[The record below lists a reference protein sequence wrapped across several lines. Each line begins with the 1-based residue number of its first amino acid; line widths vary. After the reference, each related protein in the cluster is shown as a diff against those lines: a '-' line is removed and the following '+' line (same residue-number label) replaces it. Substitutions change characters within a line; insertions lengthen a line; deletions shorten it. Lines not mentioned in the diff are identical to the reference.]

1 MNIFQFLGVEPQRCK
16 SKMTQKVKNYDEV
29 SAKSKPF
36 PMYVQIKEDGNY
48 CMRVKYNGK
57 VANFS
62 RTGEMLNN
70 LEGVYEEALIA
81 DGVYICEVVN
91 YSMSL
96 EQLSGAIS
104 SERVNPLDETTK
116 TLMKQVQFKY
126 FDFLSRKEFLD
137 GESQHNYLRR
147 HGLLLLAVKYPLE
160 VLAYT
165 TVDDE
170 EMLRRI
176 AKRAIAMGKE
186 GIVVKQ
192 DLPWKAGHKGKHQM
206 KIVRGIDVDLECIGW
221 EEGTGK
227 YKGKVAN
234 LIFRYKDG
242 KEIKAMLGKGWTH
255 DMAQDMYDRIMVGNK
270 HSPIG
275 MIFQVYGLQPS
286 SKNGLIRL
294 PKVGELRFDKTEADY

>member
-1 MNIFQFLGVEPQRCK
+1 MNIFEFLDSPVLRKKE
-16 SKMTQKVKNYDEV
+16 KMTQKVKNYDEV

-48 CMRVKYNGK
+48 CMRVKYKGK

-70 LEGVYEEALIA
+70 LEGAYEEALIA

-104 SERVNPLDETTK
+104 SERVNPLDKTTK
-116 TLMKQVQFKY
+116 KLMKQVQFKY
-126 FDFLSRKEFLD
+126 FDFLSIKEFLD
-137 GESQHNYLRR
+137 GESQQTYLRR
-147 HGLLLLAVKYPLE
+147 HEWLVKNIRYLLSILP
-160 VLAYT
+160 YT
-165 TVDDE
+165 KVDNE
-170 EMLRRI
+170 EMLRKI
-176 AKRAIAMGKE
+176 AKRVINSGKE
-186 GIVVKQ
+186 GVVVKQ

-227 YKGKVAN
+227 YEGKVAN

-255 DMAQDMYDRIMVGNK
+255 DMARNLFFAILEHKN
-270 HSPIG
+270 SPIG
-275 MIFQVYGLQPS
+275 KIFQVYGLQPS

>member
-1 MNIFQFLGVEPQRCK
+1 MNIFEFLDSPVLRKKE
-16 SKMTQKVKNYDEV
+16 KMTQKVKNYDEV
-29 SAKSKPF
+29 SDKSKPF
-36 PMYVQIKEDGNY
+36 PIYVQIKEDGNY

-70 LEGVYEEALIA
+70 LEGVYEHALIA

-126 FDFLSRKEFLD
+126 FDFLSRNEFLD
-137 GESQHNYLRR
+137 GESCDTYLKR
-147 HGLLLLAVKYPLE
+147 HERLWKYIRYTTDVLSYTQVDSEE
-160 VLAYT
+160 VL
-165 TVDDE
+165 
-170 EMLRRI
+170 LKI
-176 AKRAIAMGKE
+176 AKHVIDMGKE

-227 YKGKVAN
+227 YEGKIAN
-234 LIFRYKDG
+234 LIFRYNDG
-242 KEIKAMLGKGWTH
+242 KEITAMLGKGWTH
-255 DMAQDMYDRIMVGNK
+255 EMAERMFLDIHTGEWTPVGQ
-270 HSPIG
+270 
-275 MIFQVYGLQPS
+275 IFQVYGLQPS

-294 PKVGELRFDKTEADY
+294 PKAGELRFDKTEADY

>member
-1 MNIFQFLGVEPQRCK
+1 MNIFEFLDSPVLRKKE
-16 SKMTQKVKNYDEV
+16 KMTQKVKNYEEV
-29 SAKSKPF
+29 GDKSKPF

-70 LEGVYEEALIA
+70 LEGIYEEALIA

-104 SERVNPLDETTK
+104 SERVNPLDANQTSLLSYT
-116 TLMKQVQFKY
+116 QFKY
-126 FDFLSRKEFLD
+126 FDFLSIKEFLD
-137 GESQHNYLRR
+137 GESQQTYLRR
-147 HGLLLLAVKYPLE
+147 HEWLVKNIRYPSSILP
-160 VLAYT
+160 YT
-165 TVDDE
+165 MINNE
-170 EMLRRI
+170 ETLHKV
-176 AKRAIAMGKE
+176 AKHVISNGRE

-192 DLPWKAGHKGKHQM
+192 DMPWVAGHKGKHQM
-206 KIVRGIDVDLECIGW
+206 KIVRGIDVDLECIGF

-227 YKGKVAN
+227 YEGKVAN

-242 KEIKAMLGKGWTH
+242 KEITAMLGKGWTH
-255 DMAQDMYDRIMVGNK
+255 EMAERMFIDIHTGECTPVGQ
-270 HSPIG
+270 
-275 MIFQVYGLQPS
+275 IFQVYGLQPS

>member
-1 MNIFQFLGVEPQRCK
+1 MNIFEFLDSPVVRKKE
-16 SKMTQKVKNYDEV
+16 KMTQKVKNYDEV
-29 SAKSKPF
+29 SDKSKPF

-126 FDFLSRKEFLD
+126 FDFLSIKEFLD
-137 GESQHNYLRR
+137 GESQQTYLRR
-147 HGLLLLAVKYPLE
+147 HEWLVKNIRYPLSILPYTQVDSEE
-160 VLAYT
+160 VL
-165 TVDDE
+165 
-170 EMLRRI
+170 LKI
-176 AKRAIAMGKE
+176 AKRAINAGKE

-206 KIVRGIDVDLECIGW
+206 KIVRGIDVDLECIGF

-227 YKGKVAN
+227 YEGKVAN

-242 KEIKAMLGKGWTH
+242 KEITAMLGKGWTRT
-255 DMAQDMYDRIMVGNK
+255 MARRMFLDIQRAAGTPVGK
-270 HSPIG
+270 
-275 MIFQVYGLQPS
+275 IFQVYGLQPS